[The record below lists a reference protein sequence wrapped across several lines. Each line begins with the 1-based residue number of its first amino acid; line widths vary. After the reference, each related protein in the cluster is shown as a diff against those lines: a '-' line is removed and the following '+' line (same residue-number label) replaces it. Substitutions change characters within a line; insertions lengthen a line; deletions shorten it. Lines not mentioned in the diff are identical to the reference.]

1 MDDLTHAL
9 GELEEEKV
17 LTLVKERREAGVE
30 SSVILDSLREGMDVV
45 GTRFSNGE
53 YFLVELVM
61 SAEIFQN
68 AMKLFEDDLLSGQER
83 TSQGKIVVGTV
94 KGDVHY
100 IGKNLVVAFLRANG
114 YEVYD
119 LGEDVAPSVFVDKLK
134 ETEAQVIALSGLIT
148 TAHDSMRDTIT
159 AINEAGLRDK
169 VKIMIGGGG
178 VDKGVMEYTGA
189 DAFGTDAAGAVV
201 LVQELID

>member
-1 MDDLTHAL
+1 
-9 GELEEEKV
+9 
-17 LTLVKERREAGVE
+17 
-30 SSVILDSLREGMDVV
+30 MDVV

-68 AMKLFEDDLLSGQER
+68 AMKLFEDDLLSGQED

-100 IGKNLVVAFLRANG
+100 IGKNLVIAFLRANG
-114 YEVYD
+114 FDVYD
-119 LGEDVAPSVFVDKLK
+119 LGEDVEPTVFVDKLK
-134 ETEAQVIALSGLIT
+134 ETGAKVLGLSGLIT
-148 TAHDSMRDTIT
+148 TAHDSMRDTIN
-159 AINEAGLRDK
+159 AIEEAGLRDQ

-189 DAFGTDAAGAVV
+189 DAFGTDAAGAVD
-201 LVQELID
+201 LVQKLME